1 MTAWLGWRHRGR
13 VTGQLVLALWL
24 YASVVLQ
31 FDMPQLLDSPRPGWL
46 LVWLPLALALWLEAD
61 ARRRAAVAGRLH

>member
-1 MTAWLGWRHRGR
+1 
-13 VTGQLVLALWL
+13 VLALWL

-46 LVWLPLALALWLEAD
+46 LVWLPLALALWLELD
-61 ARRRAAVAGRLH
+61 ARRRAAAASRLH